1 MIGISLCMI
10 VKNEERVLARCLNS
24 ALRAAD
30 EIIIVDTG
38 STDKTKQ
45 IASKYS
51 NRIFDFEWCD
61 DFSAARNFAFSKA
74 EQDYVLWLD
83 ADDVILPTELEK
95 LIDLKRHTE
104 KGVNAFYM
112 RYNTAF
118 DELGN
123 PTFWFYR
130 ERLIKNNAGLKW
142 QGRVHEA
149 IACPQPVEY
158 CNIAVT
164 HKSVKTEYSNRNLL
178 IYEKQ
183 LALGE
188 PFSPR
193 DEFYYGRELFYNK
206 HYEKAISVIE
216 KFLKSGRG
224 WEENNIEAC
233 RVCAQCK
240 KALGN
245 FDGALSSLLG
255 AFAYAPV
262 RAEVCCDIG
271 NLFSEQKQYEKALF
285 WFRSALAINENA
297 ESGAFVNTDSYGF
310 LPAIGLCVCY
320 DALGDYSQAEKYN
333 EIAGTYRPAA
343 SAYIHNKK
351 YFAQKSSN
359 TLLQPRI

>member
-24 ALRAAD
+24 VLRVVD

-51 NRIFDFEWCD
+51 DKVFDFKWCD

-74 EQDYVLWLD
+74 ERDYILWLD
-83 ADDVILPTELEK
+83 ADDVLLPHDLEK
-95 LIDLKRHTE
+95 LTDLKQRAE

-112 RYNTAF
+112 RYNTSF

-123 PTFWFYR
+123 PAFWFYR
-130 ERLIKNNAGLKW
+130 ERLIKNSEGLKW

-149 IACPQPVEY
+149 IDCPQPVEY
-158 CNIAVT
+158 CDIAVT
-164 HKSVKTEYSNRNLL
+164 HKSVKTEYSSRNLL

-193 DEFYYGRELFYNK
+193 DEFYYGRELYYNK
-206 HYEKAISVIE
+206 HYEKAVSVLE
-216 KFLKSGRG
+216 KFLQSGRG
-224 WEENNIEAC
+224 WAENNIEAC
-233 RVCAQCK
+233 RVCAECK
-240 KALGN
+240 KALGD
-245 FDGALSSLLG
+245 FDGALYSLLG
-255 AFAYAPV
+255 AFAYAPA
-262 RAEVCCDIG
+262 RAGVCCDIG

-285 WFRSALAINENA
+285 WFHSALAIGENA
-297 ESGAFVNTDSYGF
+297 KNGAFVNTDSYGF

-320 DALGDYSQAEKYN
+320 DALKDYSEAEKYN
-333 EIAGTYRPAA
+333 EIAGTYRPKA
-343 SAYIHNKK
+343 SAYLHNKK
-351 YFAQKSSN
+351 YFEQKAGN
-359 TLLQPRI
+359 ELLPPRI